1 VSVPVGSPLYSS
13 IQMDQRRRLWSTA
26 KSYRLAGFCTA
37 SDSGTGSGTPN
48 FAAESS

>member
-1 VSVPVGSPLYSS
+1 
-13 IQMDQRRRLWSTA
+13 MDQRRRLWSTA